1 MKKLLGILLIVLL
14 GFNTQNTIRAQS
26 TSDEILT
33 DTSYIQFSGLVLTSD
48 SIYPIPY
55 VVVYANG
62 EGVYTDFNG
71 FFSFAARP
79 GDTIQFSHVQYKK
92 AIFVIPDTLGSFKY
106 NIVQLLTT
114 DTVYLPMTIIRAFPS
129 RKIFDKVFV
138 NKEVPDDKLA
148 RATKN
153 LDKHELKERAK
164 NMDPSASE
172 NYRNTMQNESRKMYH
187 AGQLPPN
194 NLLNPFAWAKFFE
207 AWKRGDFKND
217 KKE

>member
-1 MKKLLGILLIVLL
+1 MKLKLVGILIGLFGLFSLQSVNGQSADKGVL
-14 GFNTQNTIRAQS
+14 S
-26 TSDEILT
+26 

-48 SIYPIPY
+48 SIFPIPY

-71 FFSFAARP
+71 FFSFAASP
-79 GDTIQFSHVQYKK
+79 GDTIVFSHVQYKK
-92 AIFVIPDTLGSFKY
+92 VTYVIPDTLRSYKY
-106 NIVQLLTT
+106 NIVQLMTK
-114 DTVYLPMTIIRAFPS
+114 DTIYLPMTVIKAFPS

-138 NKEVPDDKLA
+138 NKDVPDDKLA

-153 LDKHELKERAK
+153 LNKQELKERAK

-172 NYRNTMQNESRKMYH
+172 SYRQTMQNESRKMYY

-194 NLLNPFAWAKFFE
+194 NLLNPFAWAEFFK
-207 AWKRGDFKND
+207 AWKRGDFKNEQ
-217 KKE
+217 KE